1 MSRPKFVAEFEIN
14 ASRKM
19 LYSYLSTPSG
29 LAQWFADDVNIDEDK
44 VYHLLWDD
52 ENHKARM
59 VSQRAN
65 NHVKFEFLEEEE
77 EEDEDE
83 PPTLELRLD
92 KNEMT
97 NTTFLRVIDS
107 TNEED
112 EEELMEMWE
121 SMVSTLRDTVGG

>member
-1 MSRPKFVAEFEIN
+1 
-14 ASRKM
+14 M

>member
-1 MSRPKFVAEFEIN
+1 MGKHKYIGEFEIN

-44 VYHLLWDD
+44 VYHILWDG
-52 ENHKARM
+52 ENHKAKM

-65 NHVKFEFLEEEE
+65 NHVKFEFIDEEEE
-77 EEDEDE
+77 EEEEE
-83 PPTLELRLD
+83 PSSVELRLE

-97 NTTFLRVIDS
+97 NTTYLRVVDTSEID
-107 TNEED
+107 D
-112 EEELMEMWE
+112 DEELMEMWE
-121 SMVSTLRDTVGG
+121 SMVNTLKETVGG